1 MEEKEGRERNAW
13 AQENEYFTVSLLI
26 LKIVINDNTE
36 NGKVVTDIKN
46 YCMMLYFE
54 TAQYYL
60 DFEDELVPWF
70 GENLL

>member
-1 MEEKEGRERNAW
+1 MVILPFVFQAKWRKKMEEKEGRERNAL

-26 LKIVINDNTE
+26 LKIVMNDNTE

-54 TAQYYL
+54 TAKYY
-60 DFEDELVPWF
+60 
-70 GENLL
+70 